1 MVTETAQTTEQA
13 PIERRLEPHKGW
25 LVSTGDEIGKAGG
38 QNKDWKSQGRIMLEA
53 ARHETEPLVLLNLLR
68 YQATRNKNWLS
79 PANLL
84 ERTERAMEEC
94 RTRSKGDDELAM
106 ELIRHL
112 LLYSL
117 RSYTFHAKGK
127 GGNGG

>member
-1 MVTETAQTTEQA
+1 MTETAQTTEQA

-25 LVSTGDEIGKAGG
+25 LVTTGDEIGSAGG
-38 QNKDWKSQGRIMLEA
+38 GNKDWKSQGRIMLEA

-68 YQATRNKNWLS
+68 YQATRNKNWTS

-84 ERTERAMEEC
+84 EKTEQAIEEC
-94 RTRSKGDDELAM
+94 CKRSKQDGELAM

-117 RSYTFHAKGK
+117 RAYTFHSKGT
-127 GGNGG
+127 GGNGD